1 VDTRPDTQQYDYPVH
16 RLRVVAGAKTVT
28 IAPGARV
35 GLFETVGTMN
45 AHVYGPNEFFS
56 NNWVYEG
63 LVAFGPNGAVIPAF
77 AVSWTVK
84 PNEIGGDTYTFQL
97 REDVTFHDGAAWNCT
112 VAKLNF
118 DHIMALQDTK
128 HVGTKTED
136 WECTNDVEF
145 VLRYVQTQSRRG
157 DVSPTYGSPTR
168 MMSLN
173 AFVGGLFSDPTT
185 SNSCHTDWGSVKGGS
200 VGTVD
205 CVGIESIAGTGPFK
219 YVSKQEA
226 DGVTNQVT
234 FAGNSKWWGGAV
246 DIEQLDIVRYTS
258 DSDVK
263 EALLNGDH
271 DVVWGAGVLSDSD
284 ILEIASDPEISERI
298 EVGQSDPIQ
307 TAMLILI
314 NVRKTVIHAINKGA
328 IVQKELS
335 LSCIGCRQC
344 LSPWS
349 SLLRC

>member
-1 VDTRPDTQQYDYPVH
+1 
-16 RLRVVAGAKTVT
+16 
-28 IAPGARV
+28 
-35 GLFETVGTMN
+35 
-45 AHVYGPNEFFS
+45 
-56 NNWVYEG
+56 
-63 LVAFGPNGAVIPAF
+63 
-77 AVSWTVK
+77 
-84 PNEIGGDTYTFQL
+84 
-97 REDVTFHDGAAWNCT
+97 
-112 VAKLNF
+112 
-118 DHIMALQDTK
+118 MALQDTK
-128 HVGTKTED
+128 HNWYGVGTKTED
-136 WECTNDVEF
+136 WECTNDMEF
-145 VLRYVQTQSRRG
+145 VLRYVQTQSAKHESYLNELSLIR
-157 DVSPTYGSPTR
+157 PTR
-168 MMSLN
+168 MMSPN

-226 DGVTNQVT
+226 DGVTNRVT

-263 EALLNGDH
+263 EALLNGDL
-271 DVVWGAGVLSDSD
+271 DVVWGAGVLSDTD